1 MKIKFAFKTT
11 ASLFLSGACLL
22 AARVHAATGANPSPA
37 DWIDP
42 DTGHRVIRISPE
54 PGSVSLY
61 FHQNFFTPDG
71 DRMIFD
77 SPSGIAVVDLKSLGQ
92 GTPKVGIVV
101 SNASALAMSRKAPE
115 VYFQRRDGMFCA
127 ANLDTHA
134 VREIIRARVTAI
146 NCDETFIV
154 NTINAEDP
162 SGKTPRPAPRVILP
176 QAERMFPGRTNLTT
190 AERTAATKEDG
201 LSRRLANQACMA
213 FVFTDVKTGRSVTNG
228 YQYAWLNHLQF
239 SPTDPNL
246 LLYCHEGTW
255 HEVDRVWTIRTD
267 GSEQRLMHQR
277 TMDMEIA
284 GHEFWSHDGELI
296 WFDLQT
302 PRSQDFWLAN
312 VDVKTGKETRYH
324 LARDWWGVHY
334 SVSWD
339 GKLFSS
345 DGGDPAQVAYAQDGM
360 WMNLFRPQ
368 PDGTVVAERLVNM
381 ATQNYR
387 GNNGEPNGNITPD
400 GKWLVFRS
408 NMQGPLNVY
417 AVEIARSQVKLGGGV
432 PH

>member
-1 MKIKFAFKTT
+1 MRLTT
-11 ASLFLSGACLL
+11 RLLFIFSLTGFQLL
-22 AARVHAATGANPSPA
+22 ADDLPPA
-37 DWIDP
+37 EWIDQ

-54 PGSVSLY
+54 PGSASLY

-71 DRMIFD
+71 NRMIFD
-77 SPSGIAVVDLKSLGQ
+77 SPSGIAVVDLKSLGK
-92 GTPKVGIVV
+92 GTPKVSIVV

-134 VREIIRARVTAI
+134 VREIYKGRVTAI
-146 NCDETFIV
+146 NCDETFVV

-162 SGKTPRPAPRVILP
+162 SGKTPKPAPRVILP
-176 QAERMFPGRTNLTT
+176 QRERMFPGRTNLTA
-190 AERTAATKEDG
+190 AEITAATKEDG

-213 FVFTDVKTGRSVTNG
+213 FVFTDLKTGRSVTNG
-228 YQYAWLNHLQF
+228 FQYAWLNHLQF

-255 HEVDRVWTIRTD
+255 HEVDRIWTIRTD

-277 TMDMEIA
+277 AMDMEIE
-284 GHEFWSHDGELI
+284 GHEFWSHDGKLI

-312 VDVKTGKETRYH
+312 VDVKTGKETHYH

-334 SVSWD
+334 SVAWD

-345 DGGDPAQVAYAQDGM
+345 DGGDPAQVAFAKDGM
-360 WMNLFRPQ
+360 WLNLFRPQ
-368 PDGTVVAERLVNM
+368 RDGSVIAERLVNM
-381 ATQNYR
+381 ATQDYR
-387 GNNGEPNGNITPD
+387 GFDGEPNANITPD
-400 GKWLVFRS
+400 NKWVVFRS
-408 NMQGPLNVY
+408 NLQGKLNVY
-417 AVEIARSQVKLGGGV
+417 AVEIARSPVVLKQ
-432 PH
+432 